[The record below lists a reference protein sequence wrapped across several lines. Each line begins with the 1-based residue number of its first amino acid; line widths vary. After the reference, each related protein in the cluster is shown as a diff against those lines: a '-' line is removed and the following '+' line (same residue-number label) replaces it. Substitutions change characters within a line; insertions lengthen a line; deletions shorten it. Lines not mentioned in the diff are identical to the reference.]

1 MLTSTEI
8 TIRSVEEG
16 ELKRFLETVE
26 VPFGEETHEEDLE
39 RWEPHL
45 NPDRQF
51 WAWDRD
57 VPVGT
62 AGTYEKRMAIP
73 GGDIATA
80 AVTMVGVHPSHRRRG
95 ILTQLMRCQL
105 DDAHERGEPVAALWA
120 TEATIYGRYGYGLA
134 TTSTRI
140 EADRNRMAFRAPDT
154 PSGRTRL
161 LGDEEAREVMPLLW
175 DRVQAATPGML
186 SRDQGWWTSFRLADP
201 ERWRQGAGPLFRAVW
216 EGDDGPEAYAL
227 YRIKGSWE
235 DGVPGGK
242 LNVREALGV
251 TPQSTREI
259 WRFLFGVDLVTQV
272 GAFALPP
279 DHPLFLAVG
288 EPRRLKMTAGDGVW
302 VRLLDV
308 EAALGARSYA
318 SDGTVVFD
326 VRDAFCEWNEGTWR
340 LAAEDGQATA
350 ARSDDEADLRLD
362 VADLASPYLGGFTFA
377 QLQRAGRVDELRPGA
392 IGTADALFLTAA
404 QPWCPEIF

>member
-1 MLTSTEI
+1 VLTSTDI
-8 TIRSVEEG
+8 TIRSVG
-16 ELKRFLETVE
+16 EAELERFLETVE
-26 VPFGEETHEEDLE
+26 VPFGEEAHEEDVE
-39 RWEPHL
+39 RWKPHL
-45 NPDRQF
+45 NPERQF
-51 WAWDRD
+51 WALDGD

-62 AGTYEKRMAIP
+62 AGAYEKRMAIP
-73 GGDIATA
+73 GGEVAIA

-95 ILTQLMRCQL
+95 ILTQLMRRQL

-140 EADRNRMAFRAPDT
+140 EADRDRMAFRAPDT
-154 PSGRTRL
+154 SSGRTRL
-161 LGDEEAREVMPLLW
+161 VGDEEAKEVIPPLF
-175 DRVQAATPGML
+175 DRVQAETPGML
-186 SRDQGWWTSFRLADP
+186 SRDEAWWTSFRLADP
-201 ERWRQGAGPLFRAVW
+201 ERWRHGAGPLFRAVW
-216 EGDDGPEAYAL
+216 EGDDGPQAYAL

-251 TPQSTREI
+251 TPQATREI
-259 WRFLFGVDLVTQV
+259 WRFLFGVDLVRQV
-272 GAFALPP
+272 EAFALPP

-302 VRLLDV
+302 VRLLDL

-318 SDGTVVFD
+318 SDGTVVFEVGD
-326 VRDAFCEWNEGTWR
+326 RFCDWNAGIWR
-340 LAAEDGQATA
+340 LAVQDGEATA
-350 ARSDDEADLRLD
+350 SRSDDEPDLRLD
-362 VADLASPYLGGFTFA
+362 VGDVASPYLGGFTFA
-377 QLQRAGRVDELRPGA
+377 QLQRAGRVDELRSGA
-392 IGTADALFLTAA
+392 IATADALFQTAA